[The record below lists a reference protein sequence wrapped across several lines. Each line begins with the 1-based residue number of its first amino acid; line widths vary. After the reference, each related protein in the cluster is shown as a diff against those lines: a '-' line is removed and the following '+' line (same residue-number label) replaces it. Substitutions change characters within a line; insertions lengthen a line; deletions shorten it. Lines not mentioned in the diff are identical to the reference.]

1 MDEIR
6 GQLRDA
12 VFLALDELNGLRA
25 ADDQLVKS
33 LDTHL
38 TGERGSL
45 DSLGVVNLIVIL
57 EQRLDEIFG
66 KSVSLLDDERL
77 DPTAGPFN
85 TVGSLIEHLER
96 LLWSVPADV

>member
-1 MDEIR
+1 MYEIR

-12 VFLALDELNGLRA
+12 VFAALDELNALRA
-25 ADDQLVKS
+25 QDEQLPKS
-33 LDTHL
+33 LDTPL

-57 EQRLDEIFG
+57 EQRLDEIVG

-77 DPTAGPFN
+77 DPTAGQFN
-85 TVGSLIEHLER
+85 TVGSLVGHLER
-96 LLWSVPADV
+96 LLSAPADV